1 MLFLGLNDQNQ
12 GKSAIHGQYEQI
24 VAETTVLGV
33 NKTFGRNDKGR
44 GNTGKCKE
52 KDFTIT
58 MIKSFLKLYLIKA
71 ILEVEKA

>member
-1 MLFLGLNDQNQ
+1 MTEIKEKWPLSENMSETLRKYCILSLN
-12 GKSAIHGQYEQI
+12 GA
-24 VAETTVLGV
+24 
-33 NKTFGRNDKGR
+33 FGRNNKGR